1 MKNGD
6 SPPNGNLNLICGR
19 WIDSAERAFS
29 SVGCGCCCEYESLLL
44 LLCLG
49 ARSNLT
55 IGSLSSDCVFC
66 EWWSDDEVEEVVD
79 DAPVG
84 LGVLSKESQPPSA
97 C

>member
-1 MKNGD
+1 LKNGD

-29 SVGCGCCCEYESLLL
+29 SVGCCCEYESLLLL

-66 EWWSDDEVEEVVD
+66 AWWSDEVVD
-79 DAPVG
+79 DDEPVG
-84 LGVLSKESQPPSA
+84 LGVFSKESQPPSA